1 MCYIA
6 QVGLELEGPPSVSE
20 VHGVPHLAS
29 QIKEKNHFL
38 KFKQKRKILSLETC
52 LCLFCF
58 SVSTHV
64 CTCLGYIYIHI
75 HVCRSTCAVGKCCC
89 IYEHV
94 KG

>member
-38 KFKQKRKILSLETC
+38 KFNQKRKILSLENLSLSILFFCVHTC
-52 LCLFCF
+52 VYLF
-58 SVSTHV
+58 
-64 CTCLGYIYIHI
+64 GIYIYIYTYP
-75 HVCRSTCAVGKCCC
+75 CL
-89 IYEHV
+89 
-94 KG
+94 